1 MSKDLMSGRLATNMN
16 SHSYRPRNSS
26 WLREV
31 ASDDCPA
38 SSSTW
43 NSDFGLGQWI
53 GLRDNLQENSGKP
66 HVSWENLW
74 FPVKIFPTKPIHWL
88 GNSQQLFLQKA
99 VHLPMYRSTSLPI
112 HLPINL
118 SVYPTPLYSSSIVFY
133 PFIKLFMQIIY
144 VVWSFLYLAL
154 VIPSSRH
161 CIQFW
166 PTRGTRKGTMNVS
179 DQKSCTSG
187 QLNTSG

>member
-1 MSKDLMSGRLATNMN
+1 MSGRLATNMN
-16 SHSYRPRNSS
+16 SHSYRPRSSS

-88 GNSQQLFLQKA
+88 GNSQQLFLQIA

-112 HLPINL
+112 HL
-118 SVYPTPLYSSSIVFY
+118 SIY
-133 PFIKLFMQIIY
+133 QSILP
-144 VVWSFLYLAL
+144 
-154 VIPSSRH
+154 H
-161 CIQFW
+161 CILV
-166 PTRGTRKGTMNVS
+166 VS
-179 DQKSCTSG
+179 CSIHLSNCLCRSSMLYGVSFTWH
-187 QLNTSG
+187 